1 MYHPALPH
9 SGSIDGMPFIAQPK
23 KKTFKRASGM
33 LADSVLLVDA
43 TGTEGQPSI
52 SAYLRHPQIDR
63 QGERKTE
70 NTYGKNFSAR
80 HNDSNF
86 FHE

>member
-1 MYHPALPH
+1 
-9 SGSIDGMPFIAQPK
+9 
-23 KKTFKRASGM
+23 M

-86 FHE
+86 FHESLRLLSSFRFSSQISRGILVSACSLAILVSY